1 MVELTSKNQIGNFTY
16 TNGTITLTGS
26 FKADADNTLVN
37 ITANYEDVNVNMYYD
52 VNNDMFQYYINGL
65 TTEKIIEVSE
75 ILNDAW
81 EDVSNN
87 LNSDVVVES
96 EEEQSEQEEEL
107 K

>member
-1 MVELTSKNQIGNFTY
+1 MVELTSKNQIGDFNY
-16 TNGTITLTGS
+16 TNGEIILTGS
-26 FKADADNTLVN
+26 FKADADNKLIS
-37 ITANYEDVNVNMYYD
+37 ITANCEDVNVNMYYD
-52 VNNDMFQYYINGL
+52 VKNDMFQYYINGL

-87 LNSDVVVES
+87 LNSDVVDS